1 MTEKEM
7 IFRADRAI
15 ASGAYEKAWQKE
27 REEEEELSLH
37 GVPLQLPER
46 VEVGGRWVETEGLRP
61 LCYTDG
67 TERPGPVLLD
77 IHGGGFVEG
86 TPGADDELCH
96 FFHKRLNIVVVSL
109 DYRKAPAF
117 PYPAALE
124 DIAAQISWLCRE
136 RPWGIE
142 PEQIFLMGHSAG
154 GNLAA
159 AYCLLAAGKGLAM
172 PAVQILNYPY
182 LDLQMSC
189 LERPDLP
196 EAIDP
201 YLMEV
206 FRRAY
211 DGGQGRTGESLMS
224 PACAKPRELAGLPP
238 AHLIT
243 CGRDSL
249 CPEGKRYGEK
259 LKEAGVPV
267 EELYLPQAR
276 HGFIEHC
283 FNSRSRFEPAAG
295 QRELAVRAVK
305 QLAQW
310 LEERM
315 EERMEKRTG
324 EQTGVQINVRPD
336 MPAGAEKAK

>member
-7 IFRADRAI
+7 MLRADRAI

-27 REEEEELSLH
+27 REEEEGLSLH
-37 GVPLQLPER
+37 GVPWQLPER
-46 VEVGGRWVETEGLRP
+46 VEIGGRWETTEGLRP
-61 LCYTDG
+61 LCYADG
-67 TERPGPVLLD
+67 TEKPGPVLLD

-96 FFHKRLNIVVVSL
+96 FFHNRLNIAVVSL

-117 PYPAALE
+117 PYPAALA
-124 DIAAQISWLCRE
+124 DIAVQLAWLCQE
-136 RPWGIE
+136 RPWKIKPG
-142 PEQIFLMGHSAG
+142 QFFLMGHSAG

-159 AYCLLAAGKGLAM
+159 AYCLLAAKKGLVM
-172 PAVQILNYPY
+172 PAAQILNYPY

-189 LERPDLP
+189 LERPNLP
-196 EAIDP
+196 EAIHP

-224 PACAKPRELAGLPP
+224 PVCAKPRELAGLPP
-238 AHLIT
+238 AHLLT

-249 CPEGKRYGEK
+249 CPEGQRYGEK
-259 LKEAGVPV
+259 LKEAGVAV
-267 EELYLPQAR
+267 EELHLPQAR

-283 FNSRSRFEPAAG
+283 FNSRSRFEPAEG
-295 QRELAVRAVK
+295 QRKLAAAAAE
-305 QLAQW
+305 QLAEWVEKQMDRQMNQEMDKQ
-310 LEERM
+310 EE
-315 EERMEKRTG
+315 K
-324 EQTGVQINVRPD
+324 QTD
-336 MPAGAEKAK
+336 